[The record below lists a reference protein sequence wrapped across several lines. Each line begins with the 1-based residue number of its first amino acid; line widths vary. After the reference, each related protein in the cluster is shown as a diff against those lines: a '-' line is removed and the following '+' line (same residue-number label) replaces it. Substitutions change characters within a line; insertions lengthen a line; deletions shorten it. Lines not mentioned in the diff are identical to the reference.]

1 MEEAADLSPVQCGFE
16 SHYRHMDYDE
26 IERLMSEDPDDR
38 LIREAHG
45 FTYEDN
51 WQDESLMCRNGCGV
65 SYYEIAIGKMRQCR
79 ER

>member
-1 MEEAADLSPVQCGFE
+1 
-16 SHYRHMDYDE
+16 MDYDE

-51 WQDESLMCRNGCGV
+51 WQDESLMCRNGCGI
-65 SYYEIAIGKMRQCR
+65 SYY
-79 ER
+79 